1 MTLLAFTSI
10 YVLAAIV
17 GTIVFALDWWAAW
30 HNRTMLEHPPIGWKQ
45 RVRPQSRL
53 LVQADVWEATL
64 LGLGQVAALLLV
76 IIPLVLGTVSS
87 GNQRASLRGLITVSI
102 FVATEVATATVGVI
116 RILTRRRLIALN
128 KIEHQRRIVTRVDLP

>member
-1 MTLLAFTSI
+1 
-10 YVLAAIV
+10 
-17 GTIVFALDWWAAW
+17 
-30 HNRTMLEHPPIGWKQ
+30 MLEHPPIGWEQ